1 MLITGYF
8 TAKHFENYGGGNRSK
23 DAILYT
29 IKKFVPIVP
38 YAWLVTLFAWI
49 TEIILG
55 MMYQGWTWEWIFK
68 YYLSGDFIFDLLLV
82 SDSYSHPLV
91 GPLWY
96 ISAMLIVFPLFSLF
110 IQFLQKYTRIIF
122 CFIVPMLYYGWIG
135 VEGVRNFPHDF
146 LRVFA
151 GMMLGV
157 LIFDLSSVIKASNY
171 VMGVRKR
178 FRFLMT
184 IVEVICF
191 ILPIVC
197 CCLNLKT
204 FRLDY
209 LCFCVGLLIAFS
221 NISYSNRIPNR
232 FGFLGRISM
241 PMYVFH
247 WWIGTV
253 VRYISNKCLW
263 TDGTKMLVYYTVSI
277 IFSIVM
283 MKLIDS
289 LAWFQKIQKTVMRI

>member
-1 MLITGYF
+1 
-8 TAKHFENYGGGNRSK
+8 
-23 DAILYT
+23 
-29 IKKFVPIVP
+29 
-38 YAWLVTLFAWI
+38 
-49 TEIILG
+49 
-55 MMYQGWTWEWIFK
+55 
-68 YYLSGDFIFDLLLV
+68 
-82 SDSYSHPLV
+82 
-91 GPLWY
+91 
-96 ISAMLIVFPLFSLF
+96 
-110 IQFLQKYTRIIF
+110 
-122 CFIVPMLYYGWIG
+122 
-135 VEGVRNFPHDF
+135 
-146 LRVFA
+146 
-151 GMMLGV
+151 
-157 LIFDLSSVIKASNY
+157 
-171 VMGVRKR
+171 
-178 FRFLMT
+178 MT